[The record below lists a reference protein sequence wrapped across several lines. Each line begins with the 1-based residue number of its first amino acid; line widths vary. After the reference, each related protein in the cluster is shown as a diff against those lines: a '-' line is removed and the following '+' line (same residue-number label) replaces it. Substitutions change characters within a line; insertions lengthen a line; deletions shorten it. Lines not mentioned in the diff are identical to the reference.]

1 MYKRQIKS
9 LFFVDSFS
17 SFNPLE
23 DSASKSASRSA
34 DKLIV
39 FELAIGPT
47 EAFAAPNKSS
57 RLPENEGAIYT
68 TLSYVCF
75 ASPLLPSMN
84 WEIAI
89 FSINPGRLAC
99 CSSALL

>member
-1 MYKRQIKS
+1 M
-9 LFFVDSFS
+9 
-17 SFNPLE
+17 E
-23 DSASKSASRSA
+23 DSASRSASRSA

-47 EAFAAPNKSS
+47 EAFAAPNISS
-57 RLPENEGAIYT
+57 SLPENEGAIFT
-68 TLSYVCF
+68 TSSYVCF

-89 FSINPGRLAC
+89 FNINPGWLAC